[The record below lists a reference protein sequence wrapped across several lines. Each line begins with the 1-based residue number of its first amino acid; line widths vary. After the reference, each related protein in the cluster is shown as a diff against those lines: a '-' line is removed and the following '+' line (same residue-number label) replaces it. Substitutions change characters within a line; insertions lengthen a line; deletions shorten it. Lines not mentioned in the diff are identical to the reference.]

1 MRIIKVIL
9 GIVLWIMAIIFSLFA
24 VALLPNPNAV
34 IFAIPAISL
43 AVAGWVFIS
52 KRKRP
57 LSRSGKVTVTSVMA
71 LLLGFVIFVVI
82 PDFVGMNYSSSQNA
96 CVNNLRQLQAA
107 KEEWALENGKTNGTP
122 VTVGD
127 ITPYIQLD
135 RNGHIPMCPAGGT
148 YILGRVGEEV
158 RCSIGK
164 SDWPNEHFLEGE
176 GTNNFTWTDGFK
188 GAYRIL
194 FGLRHVQKP

>member
-1 MRIIKVIL
+1 MRIVKVIL
-9 GIVLWIMAIIFSLFA
+9 GIVFWIIAIVFSLCA
-24 VALLPNPNAV
+24 VALLPDPNAV
-34 IFAIPAISL
+34 IFAIPAIFL
-43 AVAGWVFIS
+43 AVAGWLFIS

-57 LSRSGKVTVTSVMA
+57 LSRSGKVMVASVMA
-71 LLLGFVIFVVI
+71 LLFGFVIFVVI
-82 PDFVGMNYSSSQNA
+82 PDFVGMDYSSSQNT

-107 KEEWALENGKTNGTP
+107 KEEWALENGKTNGTL

-135 RNGHIPMCPAGGT
+135 RDGHIPKCPAGGT

-158 RCSIGK
+158 ECSIGK
-164 SDWPNEHFLEGE
+164 SDWPNEHFLED
-176 GTNNFTWTDGFK
+176 TNNFTWADSFR

>member
-1 MRIIKVIL
+1 MQIVKVIL
-9 GIVLWIMAIIFSLFA
+9 GIVFWTIAIIFSLCA
-24 VALLPNPNAV
+24 VALLPDPNAV
-34 IFAIPAISL
+34 IFATPAIFL
-43 AVAGWVFIS
+43 AVAGWLFIS

-57 LSRSGKVTVTSVMA
+57 LSGSGKATVASALV

-82 PDFVGMNYSSSQNA
+82 PDFVGMDYSSSRNT

-122 VTVGD
+122 VTVED

-135 RNGHIPMCPAGGT
+135 RDGYIPKCPAGGT

-158 RCSIGK
+158 KCSIGK
-164 SDWPNEHFLEGE
+164 SDWPNEHFLED
-176 GTNNFTWTDGFK
+176 TNNFTWADSFK
-188 GAYRIL
+188 GAYSIL